1 MKPPHLLRL
10 LVPFVFRYLTIQN
23 FLRKIVQN
31 CLHGYSFFH
40 SILENSIDST
50 EADQGPHQN
59 NRPWVAI
66 YYIIYIIIIA
76 FFMVNI
82 FVGFVIVTFQSEGE
96 EEFKGCELDKNQV
109 SENAFAVLFLCVFEA
124 KVHVLIL
131 ASLSNEDEDGKENG
145 EKTVLFRLAKQQL
158 CTCITLFLYISLP
171 SFLDYNVKVPKFRF
185 CRGWE
190 HISFLFLNFDT
201 VL

>member
-1 MKPPHLLRL
+1 MKPLHLLLL
-10 LVPFVFRYLTIQN
+10 LVPFIFRYLKIQN

-31 CLHGYSFFH
+31 CLYGCFFFFFY

-109 SENAFAVLFLCVFEA
+109 SENTFAVLFLYVFDA
-124 KVHVLIL
+124 KVPVLIL
-131 ASLSNEDEDGKENG
+131 
-145 EKTVLFRLAKQQL
+145 VL
-158 CTCITLFLYISLP
+158 
-171 SFLDYNVKVPKFRF
+171 
-185 CRGWE
+185 
-190 HISFLFLNFDT
+190 
-201 VL
+201 

>member
-1 MKPPHLLRL
+1 MKPLHLLRL

-23 FLRKIVQN
+23 ILRKIIQN
-31 CLHGYSFFH
+31 CLYGYFFY

-109 SENAFAVLFLCVFEA
+109 SENTFAVLFLCVFEA
-124 KVHVLIL
+124 KVPVLIL
-131 ASLSNEDEDGKENG
+131 
-145 EKTVLFRLAKQQL
+145 VL
-158 CTCITLFLYISLP
+158 
-171 SFLDYNVKVPKFRF
+171 
-185 CRGWE
+185 
-190 HISFLFLNFDT
+190 
-201 VL
+201 

>member
-1 MKPPHLLRL
+1 MLLTSL
-10 LVPFVFRYLTIQN
+10 F
-23 FLRKIVQN
+23 
-31 CLHGYSFFH
+31 C

-50 EADQGPHQN
+50 DVDEGPFQN

-109 SENAFAVLFLCVFEA
+109 SWSD
-124 KVHVLIL
+124 KRLI
-131 ASLSNEDEDGKENG
+131 
-145 EKTVLFRLAKQQL
+145 T
-158 CTCITLFLYISLP
+158 T
-171 SFLDYNVKVPKFRF
+171 
-185 CRGWE
+185 
-190 HISFLFLNFDT
+190 
-201 VL
+201 

>member
-1 MKPPHLLRL
+1 MSPHFQASRRQFRLSENVIKHNLACLINYFLNFYVNQCIEYLKVLLTSL
-10 LVPFVFRYLTIQN
+10 F
-23 FLRKIVQN
+23 
-31 CLHGYSFFH
+31 C

-50 EADQGPHQN
+50 DVDEGPFQN

-109 SENAFAVLFLCVFEA
+109 SWRDSR
-124 KVHVLIL
+124 LI
-131 ASLSNEDEDGKENG
+131 
-145 EKTVLFRLAKQQL
+145 T
-158 CTCITLFLYISLP
+158 P
-171 SFLDYNVKVPKFRF
+171 YN
-185 CRGWE
+185 
-190 HISFLFLNFDT
+190 
-201 VL
+201 

>member
-1 MKPPHLLRL
+1 
-10 LVPFVFRYLTIQN
+10 
-23 FLRKIVQN
+23 
-31 CLHGYSFFH
+31 
-40 SILENSIDST
+40 
-50 EADQGPHQN
+50 
-59 NRPWVAI
+59 
-66 YYIIYIIIIA
+66 
-76 FFMVNI
+76 MVNI

-109 SENAFAVLFLCVFEA
+109 SENTFAVLFLCVFDA

-131 ASLSNEDEDGKENG
+131 ESLSNEDVDGKENG
-145 EKTVLFRLAKQQL
+145 KKAVLFRLAKQQL
-158 CTCITLFLYISLP
+158 CRCITLFLYISLP
-171 SFLDYNVKVPKFRF
+171 SLLDYNVKVPKFTF

>member
-1 MKPPHLLRL
+1 MA
-10 LVPFVFRYLTIQN
+10 LTKVLM
-23 FLRKIVQN
+23 F
-31 CLHGYSFFH
+31 C

-50 EADQGPHQN
+50 TADQGPHKN

-109 SENAFAVLFLCVFEA
+109 SADKPL
-124 KVHVLIL
+124 
-131 ASLSNEDEDGKENG
+131 
-145 EKTVLFRLAKQQL
+145 
-158 CTCITLFLYISLP
+158 
-171 SFLDYNVKVPKFRF
+171 SFLTREYAKR
-185 CRGWE
+185 
-190 HISFLFLNFDT
+190 
-201 VL
+201 

>member
-1 MKPPHLLRL
+1 MLLL
-10 LVPFVFRYLTIQN
+10 LKASETSSSVAPTGIVCISVLNNTN

-109 SENAFAVLFLCVFEA
+109 SENTFAVLFLCVFR
-124 KVHVLIL
+124 LRC
-131 ASLSNEDEDGKENG
+131 LS
-145 EKTVLFRLAKQQL
+145 
-158 CTCITLFLYISLP
+158 
-171 SFLDYNVKVPKFRF
+171 
-185 CRGWE
+185 
-190 HISFLFLNFDT
+190 
-201 VL
+201 

>member
-10 LVPFVFRYLTIQN
+10 LVPFIFRYLTIQN

-124 KVHVLIL
+124 KVPVLIL
-131 ASLSNEDEDGKENG
+131 
-145 EKTVLFRLAKQQL
+145 VL
-158 CTCITLFLYISLP
+158 
-171 SFLDYNVKVPKFRF
+171 
-185 CRGWE
+185 
-190 HISFLFLNFDT
+190 
-201 VL
+201 

>member
-1 MKPPHLLRL
+1 VNERPNCYAFYAGTVVAVHTERSLKVPACLL
-10 LVPFVFRYLTIQN
+10 F
-23 FLRKIVQN
+23 
-31 CLHGYSFFH
+31 C

-50 EADQGPHQN
+50 VVDEGPFQN

-109 SENAFAVLFLCVFEA
+109 
-124 KVHVLIL
+124 
-131 ASLSNEDEDGKENG
+131 GK
-145 EKTVLFRLAKQQL
+145 
-158 CTCITLFLYISLP
+158 
-171 SFLDYNVKVPKFRF
+171 
-185 CRGWE
+185 
-190 HISFLFLNFDT
+190 
-201 VL
+201 

>member
-1 MKPPHLLRL
+1 MSPHFQASRRQFRLSENVIKHNLSCLINYFLNFYVNQCIEYLKVLLTSL
-10 LVPFVFRYLTIQN
+10 F
-23 FLRKIVQN
+23 
-31 CLHGYSFFH
+31 C

-50 EADQGPHQN
+50 DVDEGPFQN

-109 SENAFAVLFLCVFEA
+109 SWRDSR
-124 KVHVLIL
+124 LI
-131 ASLSNEDEDGKENG
+131 
-145 EKTVLFRLAKQQL
+145 
-158 CTCITLFLYISLP
+158 IP
-171 SFLDYNVKVPKFRF
+171 YN
-185 CRGWE
+185 
-190 HISFLFLNFDT
+190 
-201 VL
+201 